1 MKKLLILAFIL
12 YHFPVHAVTID
23 AIVCL
28 DHVKQTATV
37 YHNVQAPDDY
47 QYLSLEEIQAM
58 LCKRL
63 KQHKRGN

>member
-1 MKKLLILAFIL
+1 MKKLLVLLFIL
-12 YHFPVHAVTID
+12 YHFPAKAVTID
-23 AIVCL
+23 LVCL

-47 QYLSLEEIQAM
+47 KYLSMQEIRSI

-63 KQHKRGN
+63 KQLKRGN